1 MILYIRYFFVCLLIA
16 TFFLSGAHSVS
27 AATVNYY
34 VDPAGTNSGAGTS
47 AGASAWQTIQYAVT
61 NVANPTT
68 DTIIINIS
76 ANTFTTENST
86 ISIDRDFL
94 DLTLRGDSAT
104 STIVQPAWTPATS
117 TVRVF
122 NMVANEKVT
131 FEKMTIRYGRLTSGS
146 GAAINDAFGGPSL
159 TIRDVLIDDN
169 DGSGSFSSG
178 GVFSNSSTTIERT
191 TFTNNNGG
199 YVNAYY
205 GNSATN
211 TITNTTFFNNTGGSA
226 GGIYIISDGNTT
238 FTNSLFASSSVFLLQ
253 GTQTVRVKNSI
264 LLGTPNGNAIQYYNF
279 SGTVTNNGTNI
290 IGGETGGTYFVN
302 GVNGT
307 VKLATSATVL
317 TVGVANSLADNSSA
331 NGVPTLA
338 IQAGSQAIDGGS
350 GGANNSITIPQKD
363 ARGLYRGSI
372 PDIGPYE
379 YNATASAPSFSTPT
393 VAATSISIGSISAAS
408 TTMSWTNGDGSMRAV
423 FVKADATSGVASPV
437 DGTVYAASSAFG
449 SGSQIGSSG
458 WYAVYNGTSTS
469 VTVSN
474 LNSTKNYRVHVVEY
488 NGPYD
493 ATTLYFTTAGSG
505 NPATKSAYA
514 GSTLYANSS
523 SGSDSTGNGTSGNP
537 YKTFHKA
544 YTVAVDGD
552 TLDLTGTFNWTDAG
566 ETGDVSTHGYRIYKG
581 NLTIRGQ
588 GAATTTIQAYSSL
601 SAANDRRV
609 FTFYTAGIS
618 LTVDGVMVRHGDST
632 SFGGCFGFQVAST
645 TLTIQN
651 SRMSSC
657 RTRNG
662 GSPGGSAIYANQDS
676 TLVQIVNSSFDANTI
691 TSSSNGGTLYSSGT
705 GNIFYITNTTFSGNQ
720 MSSGQGNTLYF
731 ASSGGSAHFTNTTIK
746 GNYGGSSAIGLGGG
760 TIYMKNSIFAETF
773 TSNLYRSSGT
783 YTSNG
788 YNILGV
794 YNTAYFNATSTGDW
808 TDRTGSG
815 TYSLFP
821 STGATGTLSFT
832 ATTTAANGT
841 IYVPLSAGSIGIEHG
856 TTTAN
861 GSVAIPTTDQLGV
874 TRTAVPDIG
883 AYEFFASADTTAPT
897 ISSVASSTT
906 TTTATITWTTNE
918 SATSTVNYGASAS
931 YGTASSSQVLTTTH
945 SIVLSGL
952 TGSTL
957 YHFQIVST
965 DAAGNQ
971 ATSSNYTFTTAATPD
986 TTAPTVSLT
995 LPNDGVTIYGNA
1007 IGITATASDDTAVA
1021 GVRFY
1026 VNGVGVGVEDT
1037 TSPYSIVWNSLT
1049 ATTSG
1054 SKIVRAVARDT
1065 SNNYS
1070 TSSPRTVTLANQP
1083 SPSSLSYT
1091 SATTTAALS
1100 WSTPVEGSSKMFF
1113 GFTTAFASTTPE
1125 QNTSSRVTSHSVN
1138 LSGLPKCTV
1147 FKYQTVSKN
1156 EASEIATSTEST
1168 FKTAGCSGGASILAN
1183 NEGDITA
1190 AGGGSLTQGAL
1201 TLTVPSSF
1209 TSTSSQATFQ
1219 AKKLDGGTFFTNVIA
1234 PSGKTRAGTTVY
1246 NLSAYTD
1253 TSTTLDTFSSALS
1266 VTLAYE
1272 ASDVANLDT
1281 STLKIQRYDGTTWS
1295 ELSSCT
1301 VNTSARTVTCTTTA
1315 FSDFAIFGDPAPSIS
1330 SSSSGSSG
1338 GNGPIF
1344 TGSVSTLLPGY
1355 TAPRLQIMYPN
1366 GKVVYLEDGPTSTL
1380 KSNATIPEKISTE
1393 IISKY
1398 TSHAKFEKN
1407 LRPKMIDVDIIKL
1420 QQFLNKNGFIVA
1432 TRGAGS
1438 SGNETKYFG
1447 SMTQNALTKFQEANG
1462 GNILSP
1468 LNLTKGTGIFGNATR
1483 EFVNHFLTLNNEN

>member
-1 MILYIRYFFVCLLIA
+1 MILYRRYFFIYLLIA
-16 TFFLSGAHSVS
+16 TFLLSGVHSTF

-76 ANTFTTENST
+76 ANTYTTSNDD

-94 DLTLRGDSAT
+94 NLTLRGDSAT
-104 STIVQPAWTPATS
+104 STIVQSAVTPESS
-117 TVRVF
+117 TARVF
-122 NMVANEKVT
+122 VVGSSENVI
-131 FEKMTIRYGRLTSGS
+131 FEKMTIRYGRITSGAGSAISGS
-146 GAAINDAFGGPSL
+146 GGGSMI
-159 TIRDVLIDDN
+159 IRDTVIDDN
-169 DGSGSFSSG
+169 DGSGSFVSG
-178 GVFSNSSTTIERT
+178 GVFSNASTTIERT

-199 YVNAYY
+199 YVNAYF
-205 GNSATN
+205 GNSTTN
-211 TITNTTFFNNTGGSA
+211 TITNTTFFNNTGGTV
-226 GGIYIISDGNTT
+226 GGLYISSVGNTT
-238 FTNSLFASSSVFLLQ
+238 FTNSLFASSSLFYLQ
-253 GTQTVRVKNSI
+253 DTQTVRMKNSI
-264 LLGTPNGNAIQYYNF
+264 LLGTPNGNAIYYYNF
-279 SGTVTNNGTNI
+279 FGTVNDNGTNI
-290 IGGETGGTYFVN
+290 IGGESGFGGSVGPFFVN

-307 VKLATSATVL
+307 VKVSNATTLSTL
-317 TVGVANSLADNSSA
+317 NIANSLADNSSA

-338 IQAGSQAIDGGS
+338 LQSGSQAIDGGS
-350 GGANNSITIPQKD
+350 GGANNSVTIPPKD
-363 ARGLYRGSI
+363 ARGLYRGSV

-423 FVKADATSGVASPV
+423 FVKADATSGAASPV
-437 DGTVYAASSAFG
+437 DGTVYSANSAFG

-505 NPATKSAYA
+505 NPATKSIYV
-514 GSTLYANSS
+514 GTTIYSNSS
-523 SGSDSTGNGTSGNP
+523 SGSDSTGNGTSGTP

-662 GSPGGSAIYANQDS
+662 GSPGGSAIYANQDN

-691 TSSSNGGTLYSSGT
+691 TLSSNGGTLYSSGT

-720 MSSGQGNTLYF
+720 MLSGQGNTLFF

-760 TIYMKNSIFAETF
+760 TIYMKNTIFAETF

-815 TYSLFP
+815 TYSLYP
-821 STGATGTLSFT
+821 STGTTGTLSFT

-861 GSVAIPTTDQLGV
+861 VSVSIPSTDQLGV
-874 TRTAVPDIG
+874 TRTAIPDIG
-883 AYEFFASADTTAPT
+883 AYEYF
-897 ISSVASSTT
+897 SSDSS
-906 TTTATITWTTNE
+906 
-918 SATSTVNYGASAS
+918 
-931 YGTASSSQVLTTTH
+931 
-945 SIVLSGL
+945 
-952 TGSTL
+952 
-957 YHFQIVST
+957 
-965 DAAGNQ
+965 
-971 ATSSNYTFTTAATPD
+971 
-986 TTAPTVSLT
+986 APTVSLT
-995 LPNDGVTIYGNA
+995 LPDDGVTIYGNA
-1007 IGITATASDDTAVA
+1007 IGITATASDDTAIA

-1026 VNGVGVGVEDT
+1026 VNGVGVGSEDT
-1037 TSPYSIVWNSLT
+1037 SSPYSIVWNSLS

-1054 SKIVRAVARDT
+1054 TKMVRAVARDT

-1083 SPSSLSYT
+1083 SPSSLSYA

-1100 WSTPVEGSSKMFF
+1100 WTTPVEGSSKMFF
-1113 GFTTAFASTTPE
+1113 GFTTALASTTPE

-1156 EASEIATSTEST
+1156 EASETATSTEST
-1168 FKTAGCSGGASILAN
+1168 FKTAGCSGSAAILAN

-1190 AGGGSLTQGAL
+1190 AGGGTLTQGAL
-1201 TLTVPSSF
+1201 TLSVPASF
-1209 TSTSSQATFQ
+1209 TATSSQATFQ
-1219 AKKLDGGTFFTNVIA
+1219 AKRLDGSTFFANVTA

-1266 VTLAYE
+1266 VTLTYE
-1272 ASDVANLDT
+1272 ASDITSLDT

-1295 ELSSCT
+1295 ELSGCS

-1315 FSDFAIFGDPAPSIS
+1315 FSDFAIFGDPAPAPS

-1338 GNGPIF
+1338 SNGPIF
-1344 TGSVSTLLPGY
+1344 TGSASTLPGY
-1355 TAPRLQIMYPN
+1355 TAPRMQIVYPD
-1366 GKVVYLEDGPTSTL
+1366 GSVVYLNEIQIKNEDVPSPLDEQVESISSTGASYQFTRTL
-1380 KSNATIPEKISTE
+1380 KAGSVGDEVKE
-1393 IISKY
+1393 
-1398 TSHAKFEKN
+1398 
-1407 LRPKMIDVDIIKL
+1407 L
-1420 QQFLNKNGFIVA
+1420 QLFLNKNGFILA
-1432 TRGAGS
+1432 KEGNGS
-1438 SGNETKYFG
+1438 LGNETNYFG
-1447 SMTQNALTKFQEANG
+1447 PLTYNALVKFQDAHADE
-1462 GNILSP
+1462 ILKP
-1468 LNLTKGTGIFGNATR
+1468 LELEKGTGIFGPSTR
-1483 EFVNHFLTLNNEN
+1483 KFIASQ